1 MPSLSVGSPRRG
13 VALIA
18 ASALLILA
26 LGACS
31 SDDAGGTGTARA
43 PAVTLRDFAIAIE
56 PTTLTAGDMT
66 ITAKNEGPSVHEFE
80 VFRGRGD
87 ALPVASGVADT
98 SGLDL
103 VDELE
108 DIAPGTS
115 GQLALQLDPG
125 TYTLI
130 CNLPSH
136 YQQGMHVTFTVG

>member
-43 PAVTLRDFAIAIE
+43 PAVTLRDLAIAIE
-56 PTTLTAGDMT
+56 PT
-66 ITAKNEGPSVHEFE
+66 S
-80 VFRGRGD
+80 D